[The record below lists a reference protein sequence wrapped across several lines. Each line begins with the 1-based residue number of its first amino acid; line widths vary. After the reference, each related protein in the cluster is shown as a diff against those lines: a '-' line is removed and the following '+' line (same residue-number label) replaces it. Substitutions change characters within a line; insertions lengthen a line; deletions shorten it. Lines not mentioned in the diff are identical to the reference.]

1 MTNGQRQKIKTMRY
15 QGLGYAKIAKA
26 IGLSRDSV
34 RNYCIREGLNGYAS
48 ELVTEYREVLKEE
61 MLFVFC
67 LNCGIE
73 LEQKSC
79 GRKRKYCSL
88 SCKREWE
95 KDHRTAYVLN
105 CEYCGKE
112 FKALGVSWRKFCSP
126 ECYRRDRFW
135 REEDAAEVAQKIL
148 QFKKVN
154 HLPMWLR
161 ELLLS
166 DAEA

>member
-1 MTNGQRQKIKTMRY
+1 MLRY
-15 QGLGYAKIAKA
+15 QGVGYGKIAKA
-26 IGLSRDSV
+26 TGLSRDSV

-48 ELVTEYREVLKEE
+48 ELVTEYRKVMTEE
-61 MLFVFC
+61 MLFVVC
-67 LNCGIE
+67 LNCGIQ
-73 LEQKSC
+73 LEQNSI

-95 KDHRTAYVLN
+95 KDHRKPYAHN

-112 FKALGVSWRKFCSP
+112 FQSLGVVWRKFCSP

-154 HLPMWLR
+154 HLPKWLR
-161 ELLLS
+161 DLLLS
-166 DAEA
+166 DTEN

>member
-1 MTNGQRQKIKTMRY
+1 MTDGQRQKIRTLRY
-15 QGLGYAKIAKA
+15 QGVGYGKIAKA
-26 IGLSRDSV
+26 TGLSRDSV

-48 ELVTEYREVLKEE
+48 ELVTEYRKVLKEE
-61 MLFVFC
+61 MLFVVC
-67 LNCGIE
+67 LNCGMQ
-73 LEQKSC
+73 LEQNSC

-95 KDHRTAYVLN
+95 KDHWKAYALN

-112 FKALGVSWRKFCSP
+112 FKSLGVGWRKFCSQ

-154 HLPMWLR
+154 HLPKWLR
-161 ELLLS
+161 DLLLS
-166 DAEA
+166 DAED

>member
-1 MTNGQRQKIKTMRY
+1 MTNGQRQKIKTLRY
-15 QGLGYAKIAKA
+15 QGVGYGKIAKA
-26 IGLSRDSV
+26 TGLSRDSV

-61 MLFVFC
+61 MLFVVC
-67 LNCGIE
+67 LNCGMK

-135 REEDAAEVAQKIL
+135 REEDAAEIAQKIL

-154 HLPMWLR
+154 HLPVWLR
-161 ELLLS
+161 DLLLS
-166 DAEA
+166 NAED

>member
-1 MTNGQRQKIKTMRY
+1 MRY
-15 QGLGYAKIAKA
+15 QGLVYAKIAKA

-135 REEDAAEVAQKIL
+135 REEDAAEIAQKIL

-154 HLPMWLR
+154 HLPVWLKA
-161 ELLLS
+161 LLLS